1 MPNWNFNSMNVK
13 GNGENAKNVLNFIK
27 ENYNTTRVSEDEY
40 IYMLDFEKFLPTPL
54 DDKGEIIEGWYEW
67 RYENW
72 GCKWSP
78 CSEQY
83 NYLTVTYNDGSTQ
96 SYSMLTAGS
105 IADLEFDEKNI
116 DKLLEDTN
124 IKELLLE
131 SSFETPWCPPYAII
145 GKWSE
150 RYKDIELVNKYYEPG
165 CGFVGK
171 MGFNNDEGLF
181 DECYEC
187 NEMEPY
193 LTYILEEGFES
204 VDWYI
209 DEIYMWIEEM
219 YREEKG
225 DEFVNAL
232 FNKVKEQIENE
243 KDNKNIAKL
252 ICEIY
257 DKYFDYCNNINKEK
271 NK

>member
-27 ENYNTTRVSEDEY
+27 ENYNTTRVSENEY
-40 IYMLDFEKFLPTPL
+40 IYILDFEKFLPTPL

-96 SYSMLTAGS
+96 SYSMITAGS
-105 IADLEFDEKNI
+105 IADLEFDEKII

-124 IKELLLE
+124 IKEILLE
-131 SSFETPWCPPYAII
+131 NSFYTPWCPPYAII

-150 RYKDIELVNKYYEPG
+150 RYKNIELVNKYYEPG
-165 CGFVGK
+165 CCFAGK
-171 MGFNNDEGLF
+171 MGFNNEEGLY
-181 DECYEC
+181 DECYDSRE
-187 NEMEPY
+187 NEK
-193 LTYILEEGFES
+193 YITFLLQEDLES
-204 VDWYI
+204 IDWYI
-209 DEIYMWIEEM
+209 ELVYDLMLEM
-219 YREEKG
+219 YEDKGVEFIEK
-225 DEFVNAL
+225 L
-232 FNKVKEQIENE
+232 RNKVYEQLKNE
-243 KDNKNIAKL
+243 KYEFNQNL
-252 ICEIY
+252 IKI
-257 DKYFDYCNNINKEK
+257 
-271 NK
+271 